1 MGDYGF
7 ISSISIPSGLNFKG
21 AWNAQTN
28 SPFLQSGVGVAGD
41 YYIVSV
47 AGNTNLDGI
56 TDWQVGDWAIFEG
69 ATNMWQK
76 IDNHDIQA
84 YTTIQDEGTSLVQQ
98 SVIDFQGGG
107 VTASNGIL
115 KTIVTIPIQPAY
127 ATIQDEGVA
136 LPQRQIL
143 NFKGLGVQATDNAGV
158 TDVTILEGLPATNY
172 GLYAQ
177 TANSTIITGTTV
189 ETSLIGP
196 GVGTLSVPA
205 NGFFVGAS
213 FRADFG
219 GVLNTANNQTIR
231 IRVKTATGVIFLD
244 SGVQNLANLSNTV
257 WALSIN
263 FTIRQIGA
271 ATVASIVSLGRF
283 TYAKTSN
290 AVVEGFSFNTVN
302 STTFNTTIPNTLDVT
317 AQFGSNNA
325 GNSIYSEIFVLN
337 KIY

>member
-98 SVIDFQGGG
+98 SVIDFQGAG

-127 ATIQDEGVA
+127 ATIQEEGIA

-219 GVLNTANNQTIR
+219 GVLNTANNQTLR
-231 IRVKTATGVIFLD
+231 IRVKTATGIIFLD

-257 WALSIN
+257 WTLSIN

-290 AVVEGFSFNTVN
+290 SVVEGFGFNTVN
-302 STTFNTTIPNTLDVT
+302 STTFDTTIPNTLDVT

-325 GNSIYSEIFVLN
+325 GNSIYSQIFVLN